1 MSPSSSRGNH
11 RDRTFPDQSETDWGR
26 SNAISARVTTG
37 RTYDYDGYSD
47 MELGED
53 DGTRADGGLLSAEE
67 LPPGRVCVWE

>member
-1 MSPSSSRGNH
+1 MSPSSSRGNS
-11 RDRTFPDQSETDWGR
+11 RDRSFPDQSKTDWGR
-26 SNAISARVTTG
+26 ADAIRARSTTG

-47 MELGED
+47 MEIGA